1 MKKIVNYSPSNLFPE
16 NKLFKSDFLTKET
29 MISYENFKKFIYEM
43 KKISINKVILKNNI
57 NIFINYFIIS
67 I

>member
-29 MISYENFKKFIYEM
+29 MISYENFKKFI
-43 KKISINKVILKNNI
+43 
-57 NIFINYFIIS
+57 
-67 I
+67 